1 MRSHAAAWGPV
12 ARRAAGPARWFTTT
26 AAMLLGASLLVFA
39 IQELVPGDPALT
51 ILSLGGG
58 PLPNPAQVA
67 AKRQELGLDAPFA
80 SRYLHWLG
88 AILHG
93 DLGRSWAQPADV
105 ADLLGPRIAT
115 TLWLAFLS
123 IALALALITTS
134 GVLVALRPGGL
145 FDAASRLAVVVMIAI
160 PSFVLGL
167 LLLQFVVIDLGI
179 GRVLATPGGAA
190 ILPALLLAVVI
201 AAGWSRP
208 FRAIMHDVAS
218 GQAVLVARAR
228 GMSHRRALVRIALP
242 AALLEFTPF
251 VGLAVGGALGATTL
265 VEVVFSW
272 PGAAAYAVEAA
283 RGRDLPVIQ
292 AFTLIS
298 VAMFRL
304 STEVMRAVRWGMD
317 PRMRARPEGAS

>member
-1 MRSHAAAWGPV
+1 MRCHAAAWGPV
-12 ARRAAGPARWFTTT
+12 ARRAAGPVRWVATTL
-26 AAMLLGASLLVFA
+26 AMLLGASLVIFA
-39 IQELVPGDPALT
+39 IQELMPGDPALT
-51 ILSLGGG
+51 ILSLSGG

-123 IALALALITTS
+123 IALALAMTIAL
-134 GVLVALRPGGL
+134 GVLTALHPGGR
-145 FDAASRLAVVVMIAI
+145 FDAVSRLAIVALIAI

-167 LLLQFVVIDLGI
+167 LLLQFVVLDLGI

-208 FRAIMHDVAS
+208 FRAIMRDAAS
-218 GQAVLVARAR
+218 AQTVLVARAR
-228 GMSHRRALVRIALP
+228 GMSRRRALVRIALP
-242 AALLEFTPF
+242 SALLEFLPF
-251 VGLAVGGALGATTL
+251 VGLAVGSALGATTL

-272 PGAAAYAVEAA
+272 PGAAAFAVEAA

-304 STEVMRAVRWGMD
+304 STEAIDAVRWALD
-317 PRMRARPEGAS
+317 PRIRTRPGVVS